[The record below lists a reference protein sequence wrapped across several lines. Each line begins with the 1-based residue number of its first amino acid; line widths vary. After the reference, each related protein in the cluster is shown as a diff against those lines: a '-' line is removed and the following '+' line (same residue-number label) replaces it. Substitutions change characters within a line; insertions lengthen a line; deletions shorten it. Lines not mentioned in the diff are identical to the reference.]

1 MVSLVVL
8 TTDGSKWLLLLL
20 TALWRLFCF
29 MVSLVVLTT
38 DGSKSVVLVLVSLV
52 VFTTDRSMAVVLLYG
67 VIGSLYY

>member
-1 MVSLVVL
+1 
-8 TTDGSKWLLLLL
+8 
-20 TALWRLFCF
+20 

-38 DGSKSVVLVLVSLV
+38 DGSKSVVLMLVSLV

>member
-8 TTDGSKWLLLLL
+8 TTDGSKWWLLLL
-20 TALWRLFCF
+20 TALWRLFCC